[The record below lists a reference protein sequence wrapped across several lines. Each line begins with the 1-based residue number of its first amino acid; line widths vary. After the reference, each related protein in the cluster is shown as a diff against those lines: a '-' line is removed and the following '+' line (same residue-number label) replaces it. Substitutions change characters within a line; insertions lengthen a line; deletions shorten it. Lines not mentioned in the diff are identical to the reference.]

1 MGQSAA
7 TQEISRSVQPASAGA
22 ESVAESI
29 STVSEAA
36 KATGEAVSQF
46 DTICTR
52 LSEETEDLKTRVNEF
67 LERIRVA

>member
-1 MGQSAA
+1 MGQGAA
-7 TQEISRSVQPASAGA
+7 TQEISRSVQQASAGA

-29 STVSEAA
+29 STVREAA
-36 KATGEAVSQF
+36 KATGEAVSQV

-52 LSEETEDLKTRVNEF
+52 LSEETEYLKTRVNEF